1 MDAVAPAHAER
12 ALVLEGAALERCG
25 HGRDAVRQHGAG
37 AIELDRE
44 ASVQNIGGR
53 EALVDEA
60 RLRPHV
66 VRKVGEEGDHV
77 VAGLALDRL
86 DRRGTDQNVLML
98 GDGARERVCRRL
110 RRLPER
116 DLRVERMALDLQP
129 DGELG
134 FGRPDRGH
142 LRA

>member
-1 MDAVAPAHAER
+1 M
-12 ALVLEGAALERCG
+12 
-25 HGRDAVRQHGAG
+25 
-37 AIELDRE
+37 
-44 ASVQNIGGR
+44 
-53 EALVDEA
+53 DEA

-66 VRKVGEEGDHV
+66 VLKIGEEGDHV
-77 VAGLALDRL
+77 VAGLALDRVDL
-86 DRRGTDQNVLML
+86 GGIDQRVLVL
-98 GDGARERVCRRL
+98 LDGARERVCRCL